1 MLEAASTKRI
11 EMEDQRRI
19 LRWAIEVLEQW
30 NCNSF
35 VLLTFGSIGT
45 YIVYVV
51 MSRPSN
57 VLLADDVAY

>member
-1 MLEAASTKRI
+1 MLEAASIKRI
-11 EMEDQRRI
+11 EMEDRRRI

-35 VLLTFGSIGT
+35 VLLLFGSIGT